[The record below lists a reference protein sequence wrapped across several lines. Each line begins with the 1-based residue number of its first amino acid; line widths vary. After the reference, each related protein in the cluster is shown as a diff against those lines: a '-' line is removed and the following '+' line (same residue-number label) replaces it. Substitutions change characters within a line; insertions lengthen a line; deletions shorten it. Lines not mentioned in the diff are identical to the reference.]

1 MSKFNAKQV
10 NNNKAVTYE
19 GGDAYNKSLENEWV
33 NFLFSCILQDRFYES
48 SNKQQDRY
56 VELTNAMIDKYGA
69 GFVGKAAV
77 FARNELGMRSIS
89 ELTAAM
95 LNKYQF
101 EGKRDFYKKYFHRPD
116 GVAEVFGAIDMLGGK
131 RSHALVRG
139 ACDYLSGLDEYQV
152 GKYKMSGKT
161 YNMYDLINITHANSS
176 AIDAYKNDTLEIP
189 DTWEAKISGAENQEK
204 KEAEWKRLV
213 EERKLGY
220 MALIRNLRNILSCKF
235 VNSQW
240 AKEHLVPQ
248 ITNEVAIKKSL
259 IFPYRIYTAWKMIA
273 DTLPIEIE
281 MALSDAF
288 IISIGNMP
296 KLEGSSLV
304 VLDVSGSMDDRMSQ
318 HSNMRIKEV
327 GAVYGAAIYLS
338 GNDVD
343 FVKFG
348 NHAKWCSYNKYTNV
362 FKLIKAMQENE
373 GCGYGTDII
382 PVFESIEK
390 HYDRMF
396 LISDMQ
402 VMDRRSSWDWY
413 GRSMKSANDAF
424 KEYKLEYGN
433 SHIYSFDLG
442 NYHSQITNTGS
453 NDISYITAL
462 NDTVFKILE
471 LEENGKSLIDI
482 IKDYNY

>member
-1 MSKFNAKQV
+1 MSKFNEKQV
-10 NNNKAVTYE
+10 NNNKILTHE
-19 GGDAYNKSLENEWV
+19 NGEAYVKNLENEWV
-33 NFLFSCILQDRFYES
+33 NFLFSCILQNRYYES
-48 SNKQQDRY
+48 SSKQQDRY

-69 GFVGKAAV
+69 AFVGKAAV

-95 LNKYQF
+95 LNQHNF

-139 ACDYLSGLDEYQV
+139 AGDYLSGLDAYQV

-161 YNMYDLINITHANSS
+161 YNMYDLINITHASS
-176 AIDAYKNDTLEIP
+176 PAIDAYKNDTLETP
-189 DTWEAKISGAENQEK
+189 DTWETKISGAENQEE

-220 MALIRNLRNILSCKF
+220 MALIRNLRNILSCEF

-240 AKEHLVPQ
+240 AKEHLIPQ
-248 ITNEVAIKKSL
+248 ITNKASIKKSL
-259 IFPYRIYTAWKMIA
+259 IFPYRIYTAWKMISNM
-273 DTLPIEIE
+273 LPIEIE

-288 IISIGNMP
+288 VISIGNMP
-296 KLEGSSLV
+296 KLDGSSLV
-304 VLDVSGSMDDRMSQ
+304 VLDVSGSMESRMSE
-318 HSNMRIKEV
+318 HGNMTIKEV
-327 GAVYGAAIYLS
+327 GAVYAAVMYLS

-348 NHAKWCSYNKYTNV
+348 DCAKWCNYNKYTNV

-373 GCGYGTDII
+373 GCGYGTNIV

-402 VMDRRSSWDWY
+402 VMNDRSNWGWY
-413 GRSMKSANDAF
+413 GRSKSANDEF
-424 KEYKLEYGN
+424 KKYKREYGDT
-433 SHIYSFDLG
+433 HIYSFDLG

-462 NDTVFKILE
+462 NDTVFKIIE

-482 IKDYNY
+482 IKDYSY